1 MPKRQSKRYI
11 FQVSLNEE
19 DMNSLWI
26 PMQKRYN
33 TDESKTWRMAGK
45 DALLLAEITEAA
57 MVRGVSDPL
66 KYFKNKVEESKK

>member
-1 MPKRQSKRYI
+1 
-11 FQVSLNEE
+11 
-19 DMNSLWI
+19 MNLLWI
-26 PMQKRYN
+26 PLQKRYN

-66 KYFKNKVEESKK
+66 KYFKNKEESK